1 MINGCKICS
10 YFITIRDTC
19 GVCFCTKILVK
30 ATYNFPLAFTLI
42 RSYNAHMDTNEIIN
56 SLRAENRRK
65 FPKEIF
71 ATERVDVVGHMERL
85 LSDRGVTVAELVPS
99 MCYERSY
106 IYHMMN
112 GSRAPS
118 RTFLLRL
125 AIVLKLSYEETQRL
139 LFITENPLLFAR
151 VEFDAV
157 IIYALERHMGAS
169 EVNDLLS
176 EVGEKPL
183 FWTQE

>member
-1 MINGCKICS
+1 MLWVIWSGYCR
-10 YFITIRDTC
+10 T
-19 GVCFCTKILVK
+19 G
-30 ATYNFPLAFTLI
+30 
-42 RSYNAHMDTNEIIN
+42 
-56 SLRAENRRK
+56 
-65 FPKEIF
+65 
-71 ATERVDVVGHMERL
+71 
-85 LSDRGVTVAELVPS
+85 
-99 MCYERSY
+99 ERSY
-106 IYHMMN
+106 VYHMMN

-118 RTFLLRL
+118 RPFLLRL

-169 EVNDLLS
+169 EVNDLLG

-183 FWTQE
+183 FWIQE